1 MYRGNT
7 WTRSGSRLVNA
18 RCKLLSHNTKKGPL
32 SKSVGTRSSSSS
44 SSKSTGNGIY
54 LSASVATI
62 GVLGTAAVAYAS
74 YDDEFRSSL
83 ERSVPFTKG
92 VLKTLLGERKSKQNL
107 LTDEKDLSIPFEI
120 PVTKEGEAL
129 SDKTSTPVFADEI
142 THAPSETP
150 AADLLSLNTLD
161 TPGVSAIDLEL
172 SNRTPT
178 KSEEI
183 KTEPIKA
190 GKEEN
195 LSSKEEVPTPE
206 ISSVIPTDSK
216 AEDDE
221 KSVEAVIPTE
231 TEQSDVST
239 GPLTSEEINQLSQVV
254 DQSALE
260 VVLDASAEQL
270 KILSTSTI
278 TSYNQA
284 TASIREYIQ
293 QLSEAVSVPNK
304 EDAYKSVWAATALL
318 EHRSQQV
325 IDEAVSKER
334 ELKVELE
341 GLMEL
346 MKSVRQAGFS
356 EVATRTEELVK
367 LCKEKLDSVHN
378 EMQKA
383 EGELK
388 FFLDFQAVVENAA
401 PKLQEELK
409 RFTPDLLKLMKLR
422 EEFQDLSLKEALL
435 ALALKRP
442 EVFQGKA
449 SEDTVANSEKF
460 TDVIAKQKEELKKR
474 SEENLK
480 SEISR
485 IETEMDLKL
494 QSKVKD
500 VESHYENEILAQL
513 KRQAS
518 AHNEHLAEELAKKSS
533 EVTAML
539 KDEMNTK
546 LSEKHEIYRQE
557 LEKNVAA
564 IDGIQ
569 SKITDIV
576 DVDRYQRR
584 LQELWIA
591 SQALNAALEESVV
604 HGRTRT
610 LMPEMVSI
618 MHLGGKNEVIQEII
632 ETIPE
637 AAAMYGVVPEKDL
650 LQRFDRVKGVC
661 KKVALVG
668 EEGGSVGHYLLS
680 FVKSIFVYTGWYRRS
695 FGNEINP
702 DEIGPYEILAKADY
716 FVEQGDLEQAA
727 KFMSLLK
734 GASRQMC
741 NDWLVEVRLLLE
753 TKQTAQLL
761 LSYAASLSA
770 GGG

>member
-1 MYRGNT
+1 M
-7 WTRSGSRLVNA
+7 
-18 RCKLLSHNTKKGPL
+18 
-32 SKSVGTRSSSSS
+32 
-44 SSKSTGNGIY
+44 
-54 LSASVATI
+54 
-62 GVLGTAAVAYAS
+62 
-74 YDDEFRSSL
+74 
-83 ERSVPFTKG
+83 
-92 VLKTLLGERKSKQNL
+92 
-107 LTDEKDLSIPFEI
+107 
-120 PVTKEGEAL
+120 
-129 SDKTSTPVFADEI
+129 
-142 THAPSETP
+142 
-150 AADLLSLNTLD
+150 NTLD

-190 GKEEN
+190 GREEK
-195 LSSKEEVPTPE
+195 LSSKEEVSTPE

-221 KSVEAVIPTE
+221 KSVEAVIP
-231 TEQSDVST
+231 T

-270 KILSTSTI
+270 KMLSTSTI

-318 EHRSQQV
+318 EHKSQQV

-346 MKSVRQAGFS
+346 MKSVREAGFS
-356 EVATRTEELVK
+356 EVATRTEDLVK
-367 LCKEKLDSVHN
+367 LCKEKLDSVHS

-494 QSKVKD
+494 QSKV
-500 VESHYENEILAQL
+500 
-513 KRQAS
+513 
-518 AHNEHLAEELAKKSS
+518 
-533 EVTAML
+533 
-539 KDEMNTK
+539 
-546 LSEKHEIYRQE
+546 
-557 LEKNVAA
+557 
-564 IDGIQ
+564 
-569 SKITDIV
+569 
-576 DVDRYQRR
+576 
-584 LQELWIA
+584 
-591 SQALNAALEESVV
+591 
-604 HGRTRT
+604 GRTAT
-610 LMPEMVSI
+610 LQKFSLPLSQNFYSRV
-618 MHLGGKNEVIQEII
+618 VIVI
-632 ETIPE
+632 T
-637 AAAMYGVVPEKDL
+637 
-650 LQRFDRVKGVC
+650 
-661 KKVALVG
+661 
-668 EEGGSVGHYLLS
+668 
-680 FVKSIFVYTGWYRRS
+680 
-695 FGNEINP
+695 
-702 DEIGPYEILAKADY
+702 
-716 FVEQGDLEQAA
+716 
-727 KFMSLLK
+727 
-734 GASRQMC
+734 
-741 NDWLVEVRLLLE
+741 
-753 TKQTAQLL
+753 
-761 LSYAASLSA
+761 
-770 GGG
+770 